1 MSKRMTVRQSPVHGK
16 GVYALRPLRAGERIF
31 EYKGKIMSWRS
42 AARRYRLREDGAHTF
57 LFGLSDGRVIDGG
70 QGGNW
75 ARWLNHAC
83 QANCETIEIN
93 GHVFIDACRDIL
105 PGEELFIDYALELPD
120 DACEDNVREYTCR
133 CGAPVCRGT
142 MLAGASVGVGVSAG
156 VAADTGVSSIVSVV
170 SLF

>member
-1 MSKRMTVRQSPVHGK
+1 MAMSKRMTVRQSPVHGK

-42 AARRYRLREDGAHTF
+42 AARRYRLREEGAHTF

-83 QANCETIEIN
+83 QANCETVEIN

-105 PGEELFIDYALELPD
+105 PGEELFIDYALELSD
-120 DACEDNVREYTCR
+120 DACEDTIREYTCR
-133 CGAPVCRGT
+133 CGTPGCRGT
-142 MLAGASVGVGVSAG
+142 MLASAGAGVSADAG
-156 VAADTGVSSIVSVV
+156 ASSIVSVA
-170 SLF
+170 SLL